1 MVKPEQQH
9 RIEISEPSYGEIV
22 WAQFKKNRIGY
33 AAMWFFGALVIVA
46 IVAPM
51 ISLDQPFVAV
61 LSDGDGDRR
70 FVFPWFES
78 LLFNSNVFGQGIDVF
93 FNLLLVGTPV
103 VIPAYLIFKR
113 RFLVKVEGRVRRR
126 RRRRFVWVSL
136 SLFLLSFAA
145 LLVFQP
151 KYALTY
157 WKTSNSSMEID
168 GEEYPVISY
177 RGGGAAEQ
185 LALVDVVFPPLH
197 YSYTETN
204 RTNERSAIERWLSS
218 DDIGRVDRPEVGGGV
233 VDPDT
238 HVLGTDSSGHD
249 LFVQMLYGTRI
260 SLTVGVIAVSIYVLI
275 GIFIGA
281 IAGFFA
287 GKVDLVI
294 QRLIEVFMCFPSFIL
309 ILTFAS
315 FLPSKSIFWIM
326 VIIGVT
332 RWTTVA
338 RLVRGEFLRLRQADF
353 VQAAVAGGL
362 KTRHIIF
369 RHVLPNAMGP
379 VLVAATF
386 GVANAILIEATLSFL
401 GVSDLSAPSW
411 GRILALGRTAH
422 DFFTMILPGLAIFF
436 TVSVLN
442 LMGEGLRDALDP
454 KLRQ

>member
-1 MVKPEQQH
+1 MAKADQPH
-9 RIEISEPSYGEIV
+9 RIELAEPSYGEIV
-22 WAQFKKNRIGY
+22 WAQFKKNRIGF
-33 AAMWFFGALVIVA
+33 AALWMFLSLVILA
-46 IVAPM
+46 IIAPV

-61 LSDGDGDRR
+61 LSDGGGDRR
-70 FVFPWFES
+70 TVFPWIEG
-78 LLFNSNVFGQGIDVF
+78 LLFNSNVFGQGIDLF

-103 VIPAYLIFKR
+103 VVPAYLLFKR
-113 RFLVKVEGRVRRR
+113 RFLTKVEGRVRRR
-126 RRRRFVWVSL
+126 RRRRFVGVL
-136 SLFLLSFAA
+136 MSLFFVSFVA
-145 LLVFQP
+145 LLFVQP
-151 KYALTY
+151 RYALTY
-157 WKTSNSSMEID
+157 WKSSSATMEIE
-168 GEEYPVISY
+168 GTEYPVVAY
-177 RGGGAAEQ
+177 RGRGAAEQ
-185 LALVDVVFPPLH
+185 LALISAVFPPLH
-197 YSYTETN
+197 YNYTETTQ
-204 RTNERSAIERWLSS
+204 TNERSAIERWLSS
-218 DDIGRVDRPEVGGGV
+218 DDTERPLRRSAGV
-233 VDPDT
+233 VEPDP
-238 HVLGTDSSGHD
+238 HLLGTDSSGHD
-249 LFVQMLYGTRI
+249 LFVRMLYGTRI
-260 SLTVGVIAVSIYVLI
+260 SLTVGVIAVSIYVLL
-275 GIFIGA
+275 GIFIGS

-315 FLPSKSIFWIM
+315 FVPSKSIFWIM

-338 RLVRGEFLRLRQADF
+338 RLVRGEFLRLKQSDF

-362 KTRHIIF
+362 KTRNIIF

-401 GVSDLSAPSW
+401 GVSDMSTPSW
-411 GRILALGRTAH
+411 GRILAVGRSAH